1 MCWTRP
7 AHRAIADTIQ
17 TFGRLDAIVNNAGY
31 GAVGAFEAATPDQI
45 RRQFDTNVF
54 GVMNVVR
61 AVLPHFRAK
70 KAGTII
76 NVASAGGR
84 IAFPLYS
91 LYHGTKWAVE
101 GFSEALQFKLNQFNV
116 RVKIIEPGP
125 SRPTFMIGPKN
136 CSKRLA

>member
-1 MCWTRP
+1 VCWTRP

-76 NVASAGGR
+76 NVASVGGR
-84 IAFPLYS
+84 ITFPLYS

-101 GFSEALQFKLNQFNV
+101 GFSNAPLLLFLRRLLGDTWFMRIV
-116 RVKIIEPGP
+116 RGVVEK
-125 SRPTFMIGPKN
+125 K
-136 CSKRLA
+136 K

>member
-7 AHRAIADTIQ
+7 AHRSIADTIQ
-17 TFGRLDAIVNNAGY
+17 TFSRLDAIVNNAGY

-76 NVASAGGR
+76 NVASVGGR
-84 IAFPLYS
+84 ITFPLYS

-101 GFSEALQFKLNQFNV
+101 GFSEALQFELNQFNV